1 MEARFEDRDERLSLY
16 DRLGGRLFTS
26 LIAEKF
32 CDRIQADAKLSEL
45 LRDVQPDELKKKV
58 TEAACTLLGR
68 DKSFVAPELSELG
81 GRVAFTESHFNR
93 CVSHLIAALVWA
105 GVTRELIEE
114 VIEVVTP
121 LSAHLV
127 QAKR

>member
-32 CDRIQADAKLSEL
+32 CDRLMADARLSEL
-45 LRDVQPDELKKKV
+45 LRDVQPDEFRTKV
-58 TEAACTLLGR
+58 TETACTFLGHDR
-68 DKSFVAPELSELG
+68 SFVARELSELG
-81 GRVAFTESHFNR
+81 GRIAFTESHFNR
-93 CVSHLIAALVWA
+93 CISHLIAALVWA

-114 VIEVVTP
+114 LIEVVTP

-127 QAKR
+127 QAKS